1 MKAGAKSA
9 KPRSPRLSREAQRE
23 LKTEAILEGAWVTFC
38 KKGYES
44 LTLDEVAEYAG
55 VSRMPVYWLFGDKQ
69 NLFFELWKKVIADLL
84 QQIGARMTSGAPLRR
99 NLETLA
105 RLTAEGQAPDKP
117 RYAEGLFFVVQ
128 TIALSRPDIEEK
140 LLQVSNEVVERFAGF
155 VRDSVLEEG
164 QQLRGPATTV
174 AAHLVAQINGLSTV
188 QFQTH
193 RQFVKARDLME
204 IFTAIALKSPAG

>member
-1 MKAGAKSA
+1 MKVATKRRA
-9 KPRSPRLSREAQRE
+9 PRLSREAQRE

-38 KKGYES
+38 KKGYEAV
-44 LTLDEVAEYAG
+44 TLDEVAEYAG

-84 QQIGARMTSGAPLRR
+84 MQIGAQIKAGAPLRR

-105 RLTAEGQAPDKP
+105 RLTAEGQASDQP
-117 RYAEGLFFVVQ
+117 RHAEGLFFVVQ
-128 TIALSRPDIEEK
+128 TIALSRADIAEK

-155 VRDSVLEEG
+155 VSDSVLEEG
-164 QQLRGPATTV
+164 QQLRGPVTTV

-193 RQFVKARDLME
+193 RQFVKARDLVE
-204 IFTAIALKSPAG
+204 IFTAIALKGPAG